1 MPFGNF
7 LVQDDPTNAGSS
19 MEGGLPPT
27 TRTKRGTTPKQ
38 PDHRRSPA
46 WGWHHLH
53 PVFRQV
59 EAPLSPHPSAL
70 ALGSAL
76 QHLLPAADECDT
88 MQTQKHLLRRCLA
101 RRLYECRYSLVRPGG
116 HLADRPNERGG
127 GRTGRRLQSR
137 GRHVGTGRSWG
148 RHGREEGGRKEGDT
162 IKLGTYETT
171 GGDGGMWMVP
181 VSDSAERE
189 GCCKELP
196 SQAQQPR
203 RLRTED
209 QENIKQRQQQAVGLV
224 GCWAD

>member
-1 MPFGNF
+1 MNAGTVLFDQAATWGA
-7 LVQDDPTNAGSS
+7 DPTKGAAAGRVA
-19 MEGGLPPT
+19 G
-27 TRTKRGTTPKQ
+27 
-38 PDHRRSPA
+38 
-46 WGWHHLH
+46 
-53 PVFRQV
+53 
-59 EAPLSPHPSAL
+59 
-70 ALGSAL
+70 
-76 QHLLPAADECDT
+76 CN
-88 MQTQKHLLRRCLA
+88 
-101 RRLYECRYSLVRPGG
+101 PG
-116 HLADRPNERGG
+116 
-127 GRTGRRLQSR
+127 

-181 VSDSAERE
+181 VSDLAERE

>member
-1 MPFGNF
+1 MNAGTVLFD
-7 LVQDDPTNAGSS
+7 QAATWRTDPTKGAAAGRVA
-19 MEGGLPPT
+19 GCNPGA
-27 TRTKRGTTPKQ
+27 GT
-38 PDHRRSPA
+38 
-46 WGWHHLH
+46 
-53 PVFRQV
+53 
-59 EAPLSPHPSAL
+59 SAL
-70 ALGSAL
+70 
-76 QHLLPAADECDT
+76 DEAGNAT
-88 MQTQKHLLRRCLA
+88 
-101 RRLYECRYSLVRPGG
+101 GG
-116 HLADRPNERGG
+116 RRGG
-127 GRTGRRLQSR
+127 G
-137 GRHVGTGRSWG
+137 
-148 RHGREEGGRKEGDT
+148 KKGDT